1 MKPKHLSALVIALM
15 LVAAT
20 PVLAANDF
28 TVGQFVQELAKV
40 KHVNATDAQIAVD
53 SLRAV
58 GIRVPAGL
66 DLGANLTE
74 GAVVEISR
82 AAGLRV
88 ATNNPS
94 APFNESQVDSFFSA
108 FSVELGVG
116 GENDDPPT
124 SQESIRDRDPSKF
137 DPFTKGKG
145 NHYAKGHRSPTE
157 PE

>member
-1 MKPKHLSALVIALM
+1 MKLKHLSALVIALM
-15 LVAAT
+15 LVAAI
-20 PVLAANDF
+20 PALAASDY
-28 TVGQFVQELAKV
+28 TIGQFVQELARV
-40 KHVNATDAQIAVD
+40 KNVNATDSRIAVD

-66 DLGANLTE
+66 DLTAALTE
-74 GAVVEISR
+74 DAVVDISR

-88 ATNNPS
+88 ATNNPG
-94 APFNESQVDSFFSA
+94 APFDEGQVASFFSA
-108 FSVELGVG
+108 FAVELGVG
-116 GENDDPPT
+116 GEQDDPPT
-124 SQESIRDRDPSKF
+124 TQDRDPDKF